1 MARKAGAA
9 AGLPTMARDE
19 IEALA
24 RGLHA
29 EPFARLGRHP
39 YEASTIIRSFVPGA
53 EAMEV
58 CTKAGTTPIATLVRI
73 HDAGLFEGVLAPAKA
88 KGGYRIRV
96 TAHGHS
102 WFYDDPYQYGPTI
115 GDLDLHLLSEGTHE
129 RVFTVLGAH
138 VGEHEG
144 TLGTRFAVWAPGA
157 TRVAL
162 VGDFNHWN
170 AAQHV
175 MRGRGSSGVWE
186 LFVPGIGDGAHYKFC
201 IFDRGGKQLPLKA
214 DPFAFGTEYRP
225 NTASVVRA
233 LDGYAWADGGWMADR
248 GTRQNI
254 HAPMSIYE
262 VHLGSWMRTWDEGN
276 PFMGYAELAK
286 RLIPYVKEMGFTHI
300 ELMPVTEHPFDG
312 SWGYQPVGL
321 YSPTRRF
328 GTPAEFKAFIDAC
341 HKAEIGVILDWV
353 PGHFPA
359 DDHGLVK
366 FDGTHLFEHAD
377 PRKGFHPDWN
387 TLIFNFGRREVA
399 NYLISNAHF
408 WLEEYHLD
416 GLRVDAVA
424 SMLYLDYSR
433 KDGEWIPNE
442 HGGNENYEAIGLLRG
457 MNERVYGLNNGIITV
472 AEEST
477 AFPKVSAP
485 VYDGGLGFGFKW
497 NMGWMND
504 TLDYMSHEPVHRKH
518 HHHQLTFGIQYAFSE
533 NYILPLSHDE
543 VVHGK
548 GSLIGRMPGDRW
560 QKFANLR
567 AYFGFMW
574 THPGKKLLFM
584 GGEFAQEREWD
595 ADSSLDWHLL
605 EDADHKNVQTLVRD
619 LNRLYRNTPALYRK
633 DCEADGFQ
641 WIDGGASQDNIVSFL
656 RRGGDNRPCLVVC
669 NFSPVVRHGYR
680 IGFPYR
686 GFWAE
691 KLNTDSHFYGGSDVG
706 NGGGVQADTVPWHI
720 QPYSAM
726 ITVPPLATVV
736 FQYSPK

>member
-1 MARKAGAA
+1 MARKADAA
-9 AGLPTMARDE
+9 TMSPTLNQDE
-19 IEALA
+19 LEALA
-24 RGLHA
+24 RGRHA
-29 EPFARLGRHP
+29 EPFACLGRHP
-39 YEASTIIRSFVPGA
+39 YEGGTIIRSFVPGA
-53 EAMEV
+53 ETMEV
-58 CTKAGTTPIATLVRI
+58 CTRSGSTSLVKLRRI
-73 HDAGLFEGVLAPAKA
+73 HDAGIFEGQLAPSKA
-88 KGGYRIRV
+88 KGGYRLKV
-96 TAHGHS
+96 GAHGNS
-102 WFYDDPYQYGPTI
+102 WFYDDPYQYGPTV

-129 RVFTVLGAH
+129 RVFTCLGAH
-138 VGEHEG
+138 VCEHEG
-144 TLGTRFAVWAPGA
+144 IAGTRFAVWAPGA
-157 TRVAL
+157 SRVAL

-170 AAQHV
+170 SAQHV
-175 MRGRGSSGVWE
+175 MRCRGASGVWE
-186 LFVPGIGDGAHYKFC
+186 LFIPGIGDGAHYKFC
-201 IFDRGGKQLPLKA
+201 IFDGGGKQLPLKA

-233 LDGYAWADGGWMADR
+233 LDGYGWNDSGWMADR
-248 GTRQNI
+248 GARQNI

-262 VHLGSWMRTWDEGN
+262 VHLGSWMRTWNAEN
-276 PFMGYAELAK
+276 PFMGYAELAE
-286 RLIPYVKEMGFTHI
+286 RLIPYVKDMGFTHI

-328 GTPAEFKAFIDAC
+328 GTPKEFKAFIDAC

-433 KDGEWIPNE
+433 KEGEWIPNE
-442 HGGNENYEAIGLLRG
+442 HGGNENYDAIAMLRG
-457 MNERVYGLNNGIITV
+457 MNERAYGLNDGIITV

-477 AFPKVSAP
+477 AFPKISTP

-605 EDADHKNVQTLVRD
+605 ENADHKNIQNLVRD
-619 LNRLYRNTPALYRK
+619 LNRLYRDTPALHRK
-633 DCEADGFQ
+633 DCEPDGFQ
-641 WIDGGASQDNIVSFL
+641 WVDGGASQDNIISFL
-656 RRGGDNRPCLVVC
+656 RKGGVNRPCLVVC
-669 NFSPVVRHGYR
+669 NFSPVVRHSYR
-680 IGFPYR
+680 VGFPYR

-706 NGGGVQADTVPWHI
+706 NGGGVEAESVPWHI
-720 QPYSAM
+720 QPYSAL

-736 FQYSPK
+736 FQYSPR